1 MDLCLK
7 PYQLSEILG
16 VTDMNKKDAILDFC
30 KKENRKLTAREI
42 LNALF
47 PGKPQPYINSDIN
60 ALVYERKLVREN
72 TRPYTVHVPAP
83 GEIIGVVQ
91 NYSKGPQT
99 RQNKKELD
107 IATPCVAEV
116 EKYLKAWEELENYS
130 LQERSLNKLFLETYP
145 SNIEIEDVLVK
156 VATLNDF
163 YSTQIFSV
171 YPVAKHIVDL
181 NIDERLKAGDISLVN
196 DIATVKMESGDEK
209 NFYSFA
215 TKYCSHHQPLNY
227 AIYDSYVEKVLK
239 YFRNVDQ
246 FSRFNDNDLK
256 NYSVFSKVLLDFQL
270 FYHLEAYNLK
280 LLDRYLWQ
288 LGKDKFPK
296 KYYR

>member
-1 MDLCLK
+1 MKD
-7 PYQLSEILG
+7 LG
-16 VTDMNKKDAILDFC
+16 VKDMNKKDVILDFC
-30 KKENRKLTAREI
+30 KKENRKLTAKEI

-60 ALVYERKLVREN
+60 SLVYEKKLVRED
-72 TRPYTVHVPAP
+72 TRPYTVHVPAV
-83 GEIIGVVQ
+83 GEIIGEVPD
-91 NYSKGPQT
+91 YSRGSQI
-99 RQNKKELD
+99 RRNKTKMN
-107 IATPCVAEV
+107 ITTPCVGEV
-116 EKYLKAWEELENYS
+116 EKYLRTWEALENYS
-130 LQERSLNKLFLETYP
+130 LQERALNKLFLETYP
-145 SNIEIEDVLVK
+145 SNTELEEVLVK

-171 YPVAKHIVDL
+171 YPVAKHIVNL
-181 NIDERLKAGDISLVN
+181 SIDERLKAGDLSLVN

-239 YFRNVDQ
+239 YYRNVDG
-246 FSRFNDNDLK
+246 FSKFNDNELK
-256 NYSVFSKVLLDFQL
+256 QYAVFCKVLLDFQS

-280 LLDRYLWQ
+280 ELDRYLWQ

-296 KYYR
+296 KYYK

>member
-1 MDLCLK
+1 
-7 PYQLSEILG
+7 
-16 VTDMNKKDAILDFC
+16 MNKKDVILDYC
-30 KKENRKLTAREI
+30 KKENRKLTAKEI

-60 ALVYERKLVREN
+60 SLVYEKKLVRED
-72 TRPYTVHVPAP
+72 TRPYTVHVPAV
-83 GEIIGVVQ
+83 GEIIGEVPD
-91 NYSKGPQT
+91 YSRGSQI
-99 RQNKKELD
+99 RRNKTKMN
-107 IATPCVAEV
+107 ITTPCVGEV
-116 EKYLKAWEELENYS
+116 EKYLKAWEALENYS
-130 LQERSLNKLFLETYP
+130 LQERALNKLFLETYP
-145 SNIEIEDVLVK
+145 SNTEVEDVLVK

-171 YPVAKHIVDL
+171 YLVAKHIVNL
-181 NIDERLKAGDISLVN
+181 SIDERLKAGDLSLVN

-239 YFRNVDQ
+239 YYRNIDG
-246 FSRFNDNDLK
+246 FSKFNDNELK
-256 NYSVFSKVLLDFQL
+256 QYSVFCKVLLDFQS

-280 LLDRYLWQ
+280 ELDRYLWQ

-296 KYYR
+296 KYYK